1 MPDKRLRGS
10 TEYSSHPPTVR
21 ARARLEKLPEEKRR
35 FEQAKNRE
43 YNAMWQSC
51 TRISRRE
58 DYRLASLEG
67 RRNMLV
73 SNLRAVMDKRR
84 QSGKL
89 ICGVDAEV
97 MVKRHLRKEAALR
110 AAQDGSRHVPIGLQ
124 GVSVEARLDHLDT
137 ELPLTSDN
145 WLESEGGQSSDAH
158 SNMFEHHP
166 VLGDYVDDTD
176 VAQLQDQLADTER
189 GMRELMRVQIHLT
202 RVADQTLSVVSTLA
216 ESNRRLDAKLEY
228 VIQFLQHPPPGPSRV
243 AMPHHS
249 SAGFT
254 APHNVPM
261 APAMQQP
268 IQPIQAVQPEGF
280 RPMSSFDPKSLPE
293 QRPQQMEQQAT
304 QYIPEMASI

>member
-73 SNLRAVMDKRR
+73 SNLRAVMEKRR

-110 AAQDGSRHVPIGLQ
+110 SAQDGSRHIPIPLQ
-124 GVSVEARLDHLDT
+124 GVSVEARLHHLDT

-166 VLGDYVDDTD
+166 VLGDYVDGMD
-176 VAQLQDQLADTER
+176 VAQLQDQLAGTER
-189 GMRELMRVQIHLT
+189 GMRDLMRVQIHLT

-261 APAMQQP
+261 APTMQP
-268 IQPIQAVQPEGF
+268 MQPIQAVQPEGF
-280 RPMSSFDPKSLPE
+280 CPMSSFDPKSLPE
-293 QRPQQMEQQAT
+293 QRPQQMEQQST